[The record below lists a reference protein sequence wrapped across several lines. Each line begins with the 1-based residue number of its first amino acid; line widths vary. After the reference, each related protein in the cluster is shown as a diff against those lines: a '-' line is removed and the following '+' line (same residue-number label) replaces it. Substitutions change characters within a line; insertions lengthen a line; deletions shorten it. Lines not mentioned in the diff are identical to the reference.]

1 MEEVRLQKFFS
12 DAGVMSRRHAESEI
26 AAGRVTVNGITAT
39 VGMKIDPSTDEV
51 VYNGARVLPRGADDS
66 YTYIVLNKPAGY
78 VTTMSDESGRPT
90 VCELTRDL
98 GRRVYPVGRLDM
110 YSEGVLI
117 MTDDGNAAMKLM
129 HPSYSTTK
137 VYAVR
142 VKGAVSPETLRKL
155 TSPMEFDGYTIAP
168 VGVKIVSAD
177 RKNSRGEIVTDMLFT
192 LSEGRNRQIRK
203 MCEICGLTVV
213 RLRRISEGEISLG
226 NLPSGKWR
234 YLTDSE
240 IEYIRNL

>member
-1 MEEVRLQKFFS
+1 MEEIRLQKFFS
-12 DAGVMSRRHAESEI
+12 DAGVMSRRHAEAEI
-26 AAGRVTVNGITAT
+26 SAGRVTVNGVTAT
-39 VGMKIDPSTDEV
+39 LGMKINPASDEV
-51 VYNGARVLPRGADDS
+51 MYNGERVVPRSEGDS
-66 YTYIVLNKPAGY
+66 YTYIALNKPAGY
-78 VTTMSDESGRPT
+78 VTTMSDESNRPT

-110 YSEGVLI
+110 YSEGLII
-117 MTDDGNAAMKLM
+117 MTDDGEAAMKLM

-142 VKGAVSPETLRKL
+142 VRGSVSPEALDRL
-155 TSPMEFDGYTIAP
+155 TSPMELDGYTIAP
-168 VGVKIVSAD
+168 VGVKVVSD
-177 RKNSRGEIVTDMLFT
+177 NRKNSRGEIVTDMLFT
-192 LSEGRNRQIRK
+192 LGEGRNRQIRR
-203 MCEICGLTVV
+203 MCEACGLTVV

-240 IEYIRNL
+240 IEYIRGL